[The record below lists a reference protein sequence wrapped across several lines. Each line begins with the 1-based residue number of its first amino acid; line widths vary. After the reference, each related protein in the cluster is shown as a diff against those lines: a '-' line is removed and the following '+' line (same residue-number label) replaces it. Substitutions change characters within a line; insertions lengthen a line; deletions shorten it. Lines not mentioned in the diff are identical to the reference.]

1 MKYKYTGAHGKD
13 LTARGH
19 GKAVN
24 PLCFGAAGYQCNVLI
39 DAAARARFFDWCEH
53 RGALSSQAQPAPT
66 LSRLGFGLG
75 CFRAVAFSY
84 WTRFRG

>member
-1 MKYKYTGAHGKD
+1 MKYEYTGAHGKC

-39 DAAARARFFDWCEH
+39 DAAARARFFDWCEQ
-53 RGALSSQAQPAPT
+53 RGALSSQPQ
-66 LSRLGFGLG
+66 R
-75 CFRAVAFSY
+75 
-84 WTRFRG
+84 